1 MKQLIQNFKT
11 GELSVAEV
19 PPPALVRGFVLVRN
33 NFSLISAGT
42 ERSTVS
48 TAQAS
53 LLGKARQRPDLV
65 RQVLDS
71 FRKDG
76 FAETLKRVR
85 TKLETPKEL
94 GYSSAGTVLASM
106 DTQGRFQPGDR
117 VACGGGGYASHAG
130 IVTVPQ
136 NLVVKVPASV
146 GLDAAAF
153 TTLGAIAMQGVRQA
167 NPRLGEFVCVIGL
180 GLLGQITAQILQ
192 ANGCQVFGVDT
203 VESMVALAEQASC
216 HAARTRSDAGL
227 QSAFAAFTGGRGF
240 DAVIIT
246 AATQSTDPVELAAA
260 ILRQKGVIVIVGA
273 VPMNIPREPHFYKK
287 ELELKI
293 SCSYGPG
300 RYDPTYE
307 EESRDYPYG
316 YVRWTE
322 NRNMEAFI
330 RLLENRSVDVQ
341 PLVTH
346 VFEIEQAEKAY
357 DIVTGKV
364 AERHLG
370 ILLKYSEAPE
380 TQPVEAAPQAAAGPG
395 AKPGIGFIGAGSF
408 AQKFLIP
415 FARQGGVLLS
425 VATSRGVT
433 AKSVGEK
440 FRFRS
445 HSTDAHDVLADP
457 AVNSVF
463 IATRHNTHAAFAV
476 AALETGKNVFVEK
489 PLALGEDELAQVL
502 EVASGQSH
510 CRLMVGYNRR
520 FSPLARQAREVFQ
533 RVSGPLLINY
543 RVNAGFLPKEHWTQ
557 TEQGGGR
564 ILGEVCHFVDLMQFL
579 TGSEPVGIYALS
591 VAADNAQMPDQD
603 NVVISLRFQN
613 GSVGQIGYVA
623 CGDKLLSKERIEIFG
638 GGQTFII
645 DDFTL
650 GEHYAG
656 GSRRRLKLPGKGHQE
671 EVEAFLHAIRD
682 GRPSPI
688 ALDSLA
694 LTSVATFAVLDS
706 LRTGLPQVVS
716 LSCLNPSS
724 HALSLSS
731 NASSMT
737 VGKSC
742 ARSGLSTV
750 NCSRMEESVPR
761 TQP

>member
-1 MKQLIQNFKT
+1 MKQVIQNFKT

-19 PPPALVRGFVLVRN
+19 PAPALTRGFVLVRN
-33 NFSLISAGT
+33 QFSLISAGT

-65 RQVLDS
+65 KQVLDS

-76 FAETLKRVR
+76 FGETLKRVR
-85 TKLETPKEL
+85 TKLETLKEL
-94 GYSSAGTVLASM
+94 GYSSAGTVLASL
-106 DTQGRFQPGDR
+106 DTDGRFHPGDR

-130 IVTVPQ
+130 VIAVPQ
-136 NLVVKVPASV
+136 NLVVKVPEAV

-153 TTLGAIAMQGVRQA
+153 TTLGAIAVQGVRQA
-167 NPRLGEFVCVIGL
+167 NPRIGEYVCVIGL
-180 GLLGQITAQILQ
+180 GLLGQISAQILR

-203 VESMVALAEQASC
+203 SESMVALAAKNGC

-227 QSAFAAFTGGRGF
+227 DSAVAAFTGGRGF
-240 DAVIIT
+240 DSVVIT
-246 AATQSTDPVELAAA
+246 AATQSSDPVELATA
-260 ILRQKGVIVIVGA
+260 ILRQKGVIVIVGS
-273 VPMNIPREPHFYKK
+273 VPMNIPREPYFYKK

-307 EESRDYPYG
+307 EGGQDYPYG

-322 NRNMEAFI
+322 NRNMEVFVK
-330 RLLENRSVDVQ
+330 LLENRSVDVQ
-341 PLVTH
+341 SLVTH
-346 VFEIEQAEKAY
+346 VLNIEQAEHAY

-370 ILLKYSEAPE
+370 ILLKYSETGETNLVPVTARSVSAP
-380 TQPVEAAPQAAAGPG
+380 P

-415 FARQGGVLLS
+415 FAQQGGELLS
-425 VATSRGVT
+425 VVTSRGVT

-440 FRFRS
+440 FRFGA
-445 HSTDAHDVLADP
+445 HSTDASDVLA
-457 AVNSVF
+457 NGQINTVF
-463 IATRHNTHAAFAV
+463 IATRHDTHAEFAT
-476 AALETGKNVFVEK
+476 AAIQAGKNVFVEK
-489 PLALGEDELAQVL
+489 PLALHDDELATVL
-502 EVASGQSH
+502 EVAGQCDD

-533 RVSGPLLINY
+533 CVAGPLVINY

-579 TGSEPVGIYALS
+579 TGSEPVSAYAMS
-591 VAADNAQMPDQD
+591 VAANNAQMPDQD
-603 NVVISLRFQN
+603 NVIISLRFRN
-613 GSVGQIGYVA
+613 GSVGQISYVA

-638 GGQTFII
+638 GGQSFII
-645 DDFTL
+645 DDFKV
-650 GEHYAG
+650 GEHYAV
-656 GSRRRLKLPGKGHQE
+656 GSRRAIKSPGKGHQQ
-671 EVEAFLHAIRD
+671 EVDTFLRCIRE
-682 GRPSPI
+682 GQPSPI
-688 ALDSLA
+688 SLDSLA
-694 LTSVATFAVLDS
+694 LTSLATFAILDS
-706 LRTGLPQVVS
+706 LRTGLPQRISPAESDREASESHLSVS
-716 LSCLNPSS
+716 DPVMSS
-724 HALSLSS
+724 TTS
-731 NASSMT
+731 
-737 VGKSC
+737 
-742 ARSGLSTV
+742 
-750 NCSRMEESVPR
+750 
-761 TQP
+761 

>member
-1 MKQLIQNFKT
+1 MKQVIQNFKT
-11 GELSVAEV
+11 GELSVADV
-19 PPPALVRGFVLVRN
+19 PPPALAPGFVLVRN
-33 NFSLISAGT
+33 HFSLISAGT

-76 FAETLKRVR
+76 FAETMTRVR
-85 TKLETPKEL
+85 TKLQTLKEL

-106 DTQGRFQPGDR
+106 DTQGRFKPSDR

-130 IVTVPQ
+130 VVTVPQ
-136 NLVVKVPASV
+136 NLVVKVPATV

-167 NPRLGEFVCVIGL
+167 NPGLGEYVCVIGL
-180 GLLGQITAQILQ
+180 GLLGQITAQILR

-203 VESMVALAEQASC
+203 AESMVALAEKASC
-216 HAARTRSDAGL
+216 HAARTRSNPGME
-227 QSAFAAFTGGRGF
+227 SAVAAFTGGRGF

-246 AATQSTDPVELAAA
+246 AATQSTDPVELATAV
-260 ILRQKGVIVIVGA
+260 LRQKGVIVIVGT

-287 ELELKI
+287 ELQLKI

-307 EESRDYPYG
+307 EEGQDYPYG

-322 NRNMEAFI
+322 NRNMEAFVK
-330 RLLENRSVDVQ
+330 LLENRSVDVQ

-346 VFEIEQAEKAY
+346 TFEIEQAGRAY
-357 DIVTGKV
+357 EIVTGKV
-364 AERHLG
+364 SERHLG
-370 ILLKYSEAPE
+370 ILLSYPEALE
-380 TQPVEAAPQAAAGPG
+380 THPVEVVPLATPASPAR
-395 AKPGIGFIGAGSF
+395 PGIGFIGAGSF

-415 FARQGGVLLS
+415 FAGRGGDLLS
-425 VATSRGVT
+425 VVTSRGVT

-440 FRFRS
+440 FHFRS

-457 AVNSVF
+457 AVNTVF
-463 IATRHNTHAAFAV
+463 IATRHDTHAAFAGAV
-476 AALETGKNVFVEK
+476 LEAGKNVFVEK
-489 PLALGEDELAQVL
+489 PLALREDDLDEVL
-502 EVASGQSH
+502 EVASRRSD

-520 FSPLARQAREVFQ
+520 FSPLARPAREVFQ
-533 RVSGPLLINY
+533 HVSGPLVINY

-557 TEQGGGR
+557 TKQGGGR

-579 TGSEPVGIYALS
+579 TGSEPVGVYAVS

-603 NVVISLRFQN
+603 NVVISLSFQN
-613 GSVGQIGYVA
+613 GSVGQISYIA

-638 GGQTFII
+638 GGQSFVIE
-645 DDFTL
+645 DFRL
-650 GEHYAG
+650 GEHYAAG
-656 GSRRRLKLPGKGHQE
+656 SSRRIKLSGKGHQQ
-671 EVEAFLHAIRD
+671 EVEAFLRVVCE

-688 ALDSLA
+688 PLDSLV
-694 LTSVATFAVLDS
+694 LTSVATFAILDS
-706 LRTGLPQVVS
+706 LRTGLPQTVS
-716 LSCLNPSS
+716 SRHLSGSLNW
-724 HALSLSS
+724 
-731 NASSMT
+731 
-737 VGKSC
+737 
-742 ARSGLSTV
+742 R
-750 NCSRMEESVPR
+750 
-761 TQP
+761 

>member
-1 MKQLIQNFKT
+1 MKQVIQNFKT

-19 PPPALVRGFVLVRN
+19 PPPALARGFVLVRN
-33 NFSLISAGT
+33 HFSLISAGT

-85 TKLETPKEL
+85 TKLETLKEL

-106 DTQGRFQPGDR
+106 DIQGRFKPGER

-136 NLVVKVPASV
+136 NLVVKVPESV
-146 GLDAAAF
+146 GLNAAAF

-180 GLLGQITAQILQ
+180 GLLGQITAQILR

-203 VESMVALAEQASC
+203 AEPMAALAARASC

-227 QSAFAAFTGGRGF
+227 ESAFAAFTGGHGF

-246 AATQSTDPVELAAA
+246 AATQSTDPVELATA
-260 ILRQKGVIVIVGA
+260 ILRQKGVLVIVGA
-273 VPMNIPREPHFYKK
+273 VPMSIPREPHFYKK

-307 EESRDYPYG
+307 EGGQDYPYG

-322 NRNMEAFI
+322 NRNMAAFV

-357 DIVTGKV
+357 DIVTGKTS
-364 AERHLG
+364 ERHLG
-370 ILLKYSEAPE
+370 ILLKYPEAPE
-380 TQPVEAAPQAAAGPG
+380 APPVEAAPQAAPGSPATAGI
-395 AKPGIGFIGAGSF
+395 AFIGAGSF

-415 FARQGGVLLS
+415 FARHGGDLVS
-425 VATSRGVT
+425 VVTSRGVT

-445 HSTDAHDVLADP
+445 QSTDARDVLADP
-457 AVNSVF
+457 AVNTVF
-463 IATRHNTHAAFAV
+463 IATRHDTHAAFAA
-476 AALETGKNVFVEK
+476 AALDAGKDVFVEK
-489 PLALGEDELAQVL
+489 PLAIREDEFEEVL
-502 EVASGQSH
+502 EVARRRSD

-579 TGSEPVGIYALS
+579 TGSEPVGVYALS
-591 VAADNAQMPDQD
+591 VAADNDQMPDQD
-603 NVVISLRFQN
+603 NVAISLRFQN
-613 GSVGQIGYVA
+613 GSVGQIGYLA
-623 CGDKLLSKERIEIFG
+623 CGDKLLNKERIEIFG
-638 GGQTFII
+638 GGQSFII
-645 DDFTL
+645 DDFRL

-656 GSRRRLKLPGKGHQE
+656 GARRTLRLPGKGHRE

-682 GRPSPI
+682 GRASPI
-688 ALDSLA
+688 PLHSLA
-694 LTSVATFAVLDS
+694 LTSAATFAILDS
-706 LRTGLPQVVS
+706 LRTGLPQAVS
-716 LSCLNPSS
+716 L
-724 HALSLSS
+724 
-731 NASSMT
+731 
-737 VGKSC
+737 
-742 ARSGLSTV
+742 
-750 NCSRMEESVPR
+750 
-761 TQP
+761 